1 MMRRLALSF
10 AVLALAACSQEPA
23 ADPESA
29 DDFATR
35 IGQDEQGTPANDPS
49 QPDPDAPN
57 VAVDAPPQDADLTE
71 LQQLGDIGGVNLG
84 PRNGGCTFMVGSQE
98 MIIAA
103 GMNEPTLPGKAVV
116 RIGDTLVMADGGPG
130 GLAKVKSG
138 TTFTGEGFT
147 VQVAPA
153 AGQASTRPANVVVSD
168 ASGNSQN
175 YSGNWICA

>member
-1 MMRRLALSF
+1 MRFALVSF
-10 AVLALAACSQEPA
+10 AALALAACSQEPA
-23 ADPESA
+23 GEQEGA
-29 DDFATR
+29 DDFASR
-35 IGQDEQGTPANDPS
+35 IGQQEGAAQLDPA
-49 QPDPDAPN
+49 QPDPNAPN
-57 VAVDAPPQDADLTE
+57 VAVDAPPQDANLVQ

-84 PRNGGCTFMVGSQE
+84 PREGGCTFMVGNQE

-103 GMNEPTLPGKAVV
+103 AMKEPTLPGKAVV
-116 RIGDTLVMADGGPG
+116 RLGDTLVMADAAPG

-153 AGQASTRPANVVVSD
+153 AGEGQSRPANVIVTD
-168 ASGNSQN
+168 GAGKSQS

>member
-1 MMRRLALSF
+1 MRIALASLML
-10 AVLALAACSQEPA
+10 VALAACSQEPA
-23 ADPESA
+23 SDSESA
-29 DDFATR
+29 DDFASR
-35 IGQDEQGTPANDPS
+35 IGQQEGGGQIDPS

-57 VAVDAPPQDADLTE
+57 VAAPQPPQGADLTT

-84 PRNGGCTFMVGSQE
+84 PREGGCTFMVGSQE

-116 RIGDTLVMADGGPG
+116 RLGNTLVMVDSPPG
-130 GLAKVKSG
+130 GLSTIKAG

-153 AGQASTRPANVVVSD
+153 AGEAQSRPANVLVTD
-168 ASGNSQN
+168 AEGNSQN